1 MQNNIQIQDQSGNS
15 YNHLL
20 YTAFSAIPLDIEGS
34 NISCIGWIP
43 TEIEKKYMDDD
54 SFIKAVKDAE
64 KQNEKVMFKNISL
77 DWDSCDCGDG
87 YGCSHGSWVYE
98 ININNQDKSHTL
110 EIDDSGIIAYNEKR
124 QSMIPCNDVSIYDF
138 YRMCEI
144 VGIKL
149 ELSDYA
155 LSLLK

>member
-1 MQNNIQIQDQSGNS
+1 MQNNNQIQDQSGNS

-20 YTAFSAIPLDIEGS
+20 YTAFSAIPLDVEGS

-43 TEIEKKYMDDD
+43 SDSDKKYMESKD
-54 SFIKAVKDAE
+54 FEEAVKQSE
-64 KQNEKVMFKNISL
+64 KENEKVLFKNIYL
-77 DWDSCDCGDG
+77 NWDNCDCGEG

-98 ININNQDKSHTL
+98 INIACEGKNHTL
-110 EIDDSGIIAYNEKR
+110 EIDDSGIIAYNNGR
-124 QSMIPCNDVSIYDF
+124 QSMIPEKEVTVYDF

-155 LSLLK
+155 QSLLK